1 MSILFAQTKHKQV
14 MIRFVCFL
22 KPSGLCMETKLE
34 GSRCGSGKALD
45 KLRQAGM
52 LVGTVVMVGRRE
64 PGDRG
69 RCVLPRLECVT
80 PSPRSVDCPW
90 PTARPGPG
98 VELVVPGEDSCAL
111 RHPSVGRHA
120 PPALPSY
127 TREPGFMV
135 I

>member
-1 MSILFAQTKHKQV
+1 MFFKALWLVYGDKIGREQVWKWESTGQAQT
-14 MIRFVCFL
+14 
-22 KPSGLCMETKLE
+22 
-34 GSRCGSGKALD
+34 SRDVG
-45 KLRQAGM
+45 
-52 LVGTVVMVGRRE
+52 GTVLTVGRRE

-69 RCVLPRLECVT
+69 RCVLPRPECVT

-90 PTARPGPG
+90 PSARPGPG